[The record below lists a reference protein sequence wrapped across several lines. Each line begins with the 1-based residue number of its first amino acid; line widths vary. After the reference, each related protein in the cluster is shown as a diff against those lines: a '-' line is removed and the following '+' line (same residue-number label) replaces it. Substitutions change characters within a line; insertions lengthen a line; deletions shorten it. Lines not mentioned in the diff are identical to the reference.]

1 MSMVKV
7 DGNIS
12 EIDGLDLSVQYPEAL
27 ENLKEHYGLKL
38 EKGSMMKFL
47 KARKVVYTRN
57 DNKTIIVP
65 TLKNSEIERSET
77 F

>member
-47 KARKVVYTRN
+47 KARNVVYTRN
-57 DNKTIIVP
+57 NNKTIIIP
-65 TLKNSEIERSET
+65 DLGYSRIERE
-77 F
+77 